1 MYETHVFRRSRHS
14 KLSKVVYLFLKGCQN
29 KEIILAWR
37 IFSPKYLET
46 MFFFLIYFF
55 FNFRR
60 DKELGLASLEKCIL
74 YAYGS

>member
-1 MYETHVFRRSRHS
+1 MFHRSRHS
-14 KLSKVVYLFLKGCQN
+14 KLSEVVFLFLKGFQN

-46 MFFFLIYFF
+46 MFFFFNLFF
-55 FNFRR
+55 FNFRI

-74 YAYGS
+74 FAYGS

>member
-1 MYETHVFRRSRHS
+1 MYETHVFHRSRHS

-46 MFFFLIYFF
+46 IFFNLFFFT
-55 FNFRR
+55 FRR
-60 DKELGLASLEKCIL
+60 DKKLGLVSLEKCIL
-74 YAYGS
+74 FACVS

>member
-1 MYETHVFRRSRHS
+1 MYETQLFHRSRHS
-14 KLSKVVYLFLKGCQN
+14 KQSKVLYLFSKGCQN

-46 MFFFLIYFF
+46 IFFNLFFFY
-55 FNFRR
+55 FRR

-74 YAYGS
+74 SAYVF